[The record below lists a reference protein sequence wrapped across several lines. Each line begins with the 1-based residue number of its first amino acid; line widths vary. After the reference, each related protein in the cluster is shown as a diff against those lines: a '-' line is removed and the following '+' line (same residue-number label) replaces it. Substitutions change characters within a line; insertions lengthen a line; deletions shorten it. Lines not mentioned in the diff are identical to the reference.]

1 MKTWLKEALDY
12 IPRWL
17 DFQMR
22 QSEQPGCVIAV
33 AYKGRLVLERAF
45 GHADAIERKRLTPRH
60 RFRAASHSKSF
71 AAAAVMKLRQEDRL
85 RLDDPLGRYLD
96 GLHPDLA
103 QTPLMQVLSHGAGV
117 TRDGPDAGQFQDRR
131 PFADAPELRA
141 ALAEP
146 PVLPGSSQFK
156 YSNHGY
162 GLVGLVIEAVTGES
176 YGAWMAREILAAA
189 KLEESQ
195 PDAPVD
201 AGVPFAL
208 GHSGKLPLGR
218 RVLMRG
224 DYRTRALASA
234 GGLISTVGD
243 LARFYAGLDPA
254 ARQGVLSPAS
264 RREMI
269 RRQWRDPHGI
279 QESYYGLG
287 IMSGRVGDWDWFGH
301 GGSLQGYV
309 SRSFALPGRDLAV
322 SILTNAV
329 DGLSGPWGDGVIRV
343 LQAFEKGGGAGAR
356 TRDWNGR
363 WWSLWG
369 AVDLVPCADHV
380 RIAVPHFFNPFV
392 GSGRIEVTGR
402 DQGLLR
408 EVSGYG
414 SPGEG
419 VRLLRDGKGKVREVW
434 LGGTQLLP
442 EKRVVAEMKRR
453 YEG

>member
-224 DYRTRALASA
+224 D
-234 GGLISTVGD
+234 
-243 LARFYAGLDPA
+243 
-254 ARQGVLSPAS
+254 
-264 RREMI
+264 
-269 RRQWRDPHGI
+269 
-279 QESYYGLG
+279 
-287 IMSGRVGDWDWFGH
+287 
-301 GGSLQGYV
+301 
-309 SRSFALPGRDLAV
+309 
-322 SILTNAV
+322 
-329 DGLSGPWGDGVIRV
+329 
-343 LQAFEKGGGAGAR
+343 
-356 TRDWNGR
+356 
-363 WWSLWG
+363 
-369 AVDLVPCADHV
+369 
-380 RIAVPHFFNPFV
+380 
-392 GSGRIEVTGR
+392 
-402 DQGLLR
+402 
-408 EVSGYG
+408 
-414 SPGEG
+414 
-419 VRLLRDGKGKVREVW
+419 
-434 LGGTQLLP
+434 
-442 EKRVVAEMKRR
+442 
-453 YEG
+453 